1 MEAVEDPRAH
11 LQRRVALF
19 AGVAGT
25 LFAIM
30 LVVDFFFS
38 AEGEAT
44 FSTSRLANLA
54 TVLVCFGVMARTRGG
69 ERSPAESRVL
79 EVVLISVMAVVFGG
93 LPVFPPVPG
102 AGPILSFFT
111 LIPLFVGVLLRA
123 AVIPSPA
130 WLSVAVAL
138 GWGGIIT
145 VSGYVAWQH
154 HPVIGLLP
162 PAQTNVAQWQIPLS
176 FGITATG
183 AAALVAAAISR
194 IVHGLET
201 QVREARELGPYV
213 LEWKIGEGGMGAVY
227 RARHRF
233 LRRPTAIKLLPSDKA
248 GEEAV
253 ARFEREVREAARLT
267 HPNTVQIFDFGRTAD
282 GVFYYAMEHL
292 EGLTLQAL
300 VEDFGAIHPPARAIH
315 ILAAVAEAL
324 DEAHAMGLV
333 HRDIK
338 PDNIMLCER
347 GGVADV
353 PKVLDYG
360 LVKDMEDDS
369 RQLSAAD
376 VVIGTPLYLAPESA
390 TNPDGVDARTDVY
403 ALGAVGFYL
412 LAGEPVF
419 EGRTAAEVIG
429 HHLHTPAPA
438 LATLR
443 DDLGPDLP
451 NVIARC
457 LEKDPEDRYPTAGDL
472 ADALRLCAD
481 VGTWRRADARAWWK
495 KHRDAIIVARNATP
509 QPTELRIAR
518 HTE

>member
-1 MEAVEDPRAH
+1 MEAIEDPRAH

-19 AGVAGT
+19 SRVAGT
-25 LFAIM
+25 LFAVL
-30 LVVDFFFS
+30 LVLDFLGS

-44 FSTSRLANLA
+44 FSTTRLANIA
-54 TVLVCFGVMARTRGG
+54 TVTVCFGVLARTRSG
-69 ERSPAESRVL
+69 ERSQTESRAL
-79 EVVLISVMAVVFGG
+79 EVVLISVMAIVFGA
-93 LPVFPPVPG
+93 LPAFPPVPG
-102 AGPILSFFT
+102 AGPILSFFA
-111 LIPLFVGVLLRA
+111 LIPMFVGVLLRA

-130 WLSVAVAL
+130 WLSALVAT
-138 GWGGIIT
+138 GWGSIIT
-145 VSGYVAWQH
+145 ASGFLAWRH

-162 PAQTNVAQWQIPLS
+162 PSQTNFAQWQIPIS
-176 FGITATG
+176 FGITAMG
-183 AAALVAAAISR
+183 AAAVVAAAISR

-201 QVREARELGPYV
+201 QVREARELGPYL

-233 LRRPTAIKLLPSDKA
+233 LRRPTAVKLLPPDKA

-292 EGLTLQAL
+292 EGLTLQDL
-300 VEDFGAIHPPARAIH
+300 VEDFGAIHPPARAVH
-315 ILAAVAEAL
+315 ILASVAEAL
-324 DEAHAMGLV
+324 EEAHAMGLV

-360 LVKDMEDDS
+360 LVKDMEDNS
-369 RQLSAAD
+369 AQLSAAD
-376 VVIGTPLYLAPESA
+376 VVMGTPLYLAPESA
-390 TNPDGVDARTDVY
+390 TNPDGVDARTDIY

-419 EGRTAAEVIG
+419 EGRTAAEVVG
-429 HHLHTPAPA
+429 HHLHTPAQS
-438 LATLR
+438 LTTFR

-451 NVIARC
+451 DVIARC
-457 LEKDPEDRYPTAGDL
+457 LEKDPEDRYPSAGDL

-481 VGTWRRADARAWWK
+481 VGTWRRADARGWWK
-495 KHRDAIIVARNATP
+495 KHRDAIVVARNATP
-509 QPTELRIAR
+509 QPTELRVAR